1 MIIDQTYISII
12 LVSLPIFD
20 FNNLKQDYSLSL
32 YSVIEQ
38 EKQENTLEYNY
49 ITTEKFLESNN
60 NKYQEIIR

>member
-1 MIIDQTYISII
+1 VIIDQTYISII